1 MLDRYYYL
9 ASLPTLGELGTE
21 PALGFAELLEHL
33 ADNRGRHELVGS
45 LFLLDDLLQRE
56 AYLAGELPEVDP
68 AVLTVQQARNESPL
82 PAHLSGDAEADQKG
96 SVGPAADRLWDVYF
110 HYVAGLARRLQSRFL
125 TAWVGYEVT
134 LRNSLAA
141 ARAKR
146 LGLEEAD
153 YLVAKDLVLE
163 DEDLAGVV
171 TAWASAATP
180 LAGQQILLRARW
192 AWLAEN
198 DAWFSFRDDELAVY
212 AARLML
218 LHQWDRLATGATD
231 RAAAV
236 AVKP

>member
-1 MLDRYYYL
+1 M
-9 ASLPTLGELGTE
+9 
-21 PALGFAELLEHL
+21 
-33 ADNRGRHELVGS
+33 
-45 LFLLDDLLQRE
+45 
-56 AYLAGELPEVDP
+56 
-68 AVLTVQQARNESPL
+68 
-82 PAHLSGDAEADQKG
+82 
-96 SVGPAADRLWDVYF
+96 GPAADRLWDVYF

-163 DEDLAGVV
+163 GEDLAGVV
-171 TAWASAATP
+171 TEWASSATP
-180 LAGQQILLRARW
+180 LAGQQVLLRARW

-218 LHQWDRLATGATD
+218 LHQWDRLATEATD

-236 AVKP
+236 AVEP

>member
-9 ASLPTLGELGTE
+9 ASLPALGALGTE
-21 PALGFAELLEHL
+21 PAMGFAELMEHL
-33 ADNRGRHELVGS
+33 ADSRGRHELVGS

-56 AYLAGELPEVDP
+56 AFLAGELPEVDP

-82 PAHLSGDAEADQKG
+82 PEYLAGDTEAEQKG
-96 SVGPAADRLWDVYF
+96 RMGPAADRLWDAYF
-110 HYVAGLARRLQSRFL
+110 HYAAGLARRLPNRFL
-125 TAWVGYEVT
+125 AAWVGYEVT
-134 LRNSLAA
+134 LRNALAA

-153 YLVAKDLVLE
+153 YLVARDLASADV
-163 DEDLAGVV
+163 DLAGVV
-171 TAWASAATP
+171 TEWASSATP
-180 LAGQQILLRARW
+180 LAGQQVLLRARW

-218 LHQWDRLATGATD
+218 LGQWERLTS
-231 RAAAV
+231 
-236 AVKP
+236 